1 MAVLKYVRDD
11 LYNDFVGTCK
21 VNKKGTPKIGIFQK
35 IGRGKQQRG
44 ACRQMIQNCN
54 GKLAYFIAWQDNKP
68 VHILSTMK
76 SDFANVIDEFKT
88 KIANDGKD

>member
-1 MAVLKYVRDD
+1 
-11 LYNDFVGTCK
+11 
-21 VNKKGTPKIGIFQK
+21 
-35 IGRGKQQRG
+35 
-44 ACRQMIQNCN
+44 MIQNCN